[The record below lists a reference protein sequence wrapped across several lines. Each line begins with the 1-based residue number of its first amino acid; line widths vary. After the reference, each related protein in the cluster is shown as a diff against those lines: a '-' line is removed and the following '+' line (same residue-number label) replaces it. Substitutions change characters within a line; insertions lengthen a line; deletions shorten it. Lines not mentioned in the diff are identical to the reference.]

1 VSERGVRLA
10 VAAFALVGAGIAAY
24 LTFEHYTGGAVAC
37 STGGCEQVQNS
48 SYSKLVGVP
57 VSLIGLVG
65 YLLIFASAFVRG
77 EVGAVVGGALT
88 LIGFA
93 FAMYLLYVQLAIIEA
108 ICQWCVGSDAVLT
121 VLLVLAV
128 LRLIAMRRE
137 FAVSA
142 ESPG

>member
-1 VSERGVRLA
+1 MSERGTRLA
-10 VAAFALVGAGIAAY
+10 VAAFALVGAAIAAY
-24 LTFEHYTGGAVAC
+24 LTYVHYTGGAVAC
-37 STGGCEQVQNS
+37 STGGCELVQNS
-48 SYSKLVGVP
+48 SYSKLAGVP
-57 VSLIGLVG
+57 VSLIGLIG
-65 YLLIFASAFVRG
+65 YLLIFASVFVRG

-108 ICQWCVGSDAVLT
+108 ICHWCVGSDAVMA

-128 LRLIAMRRE
+128 LRLVVVRRE
-137 FAVSA
+137 WRVSA

>member
-1 VSERGVRLA
+1 M
-10 VAAFALVGAGIAAY
+10 AAFALVGAAIAAY
-24 LTFEHYTGGAVAC
+24 LTYVHYTGGAVAC
-37 STGGCEQVQNS
+37 STGGCELVQNS
-48 SYSKLVGVP
+48 SYSKLAGVP
-57 VSLIGLVG
+57 VSLIGLIG
-65 YLLIFASAFVRG
+65 YLLIFASVFVRG

-108 ICQWCVGSDAVLT
+108 ICHWCVGSDAVMA

-128 LRLIAMRRE
+128 LRLVVVRRE
-137 FAVSA
+137 WRVSA

>member
-1 VSERGVRLA
+1 M
-10 VAAFALVGAGIAAY
+10 AAFALVGAAIAAY
-24 LTFEHYTGGAVAC
+24 LTYVHYTGGAVAC
-37 STGGCEQVQNS
+37 LTGGCELVQNS
-48 SYSKLVGVP
+48 SYSKLAGVP
-57 VSLIGLVG
+57 VSLIGLIG
-65 YLLIFASAFVRG
+65 YLLIFASVFVRG

-108 ICQWCVGSDAVLT
+108 ICHWCVGSDAVMA

-128 LRLIAMRRE
+128 LRLVVVRRE
-137 FAVSA
+137 WRVSA

>member
-1 VSERGVRLA
+1 LTRRAYAINPAWSACEESPTT
-10 VAAFALVGAGIAAY
+10 FAGIAAY

-37 STGGCEQVQNS
+37 STGGCEQVQDS

-57 VSLIGLVG
+57 VSLIGVVG

-93 FAMYLLYVQLAIIEA
+93 FAMYLLYIQIAIIEA

-121 VLLVLAV
+121 V
-128 LRLIAMRRE
+128 
-137 FAVSA
+137 
-142 ESPG
+142 